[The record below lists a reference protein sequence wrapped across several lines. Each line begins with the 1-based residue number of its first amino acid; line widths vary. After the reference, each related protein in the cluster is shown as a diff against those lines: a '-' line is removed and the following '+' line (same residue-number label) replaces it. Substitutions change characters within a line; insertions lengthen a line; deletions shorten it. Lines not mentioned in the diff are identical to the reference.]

1 MITVYDKPKR
11 ITCPHCGEV
20 YRITYKANKSPKN
33 WITICSVCQH
43 PMGVEPNPILAIINH
58 QQGKTMA
65 KRKRA
70 TAKKAAAKKATPK
83 DKAGGDKKLQAG
95 QKDLPGVDTDRVPRI
110 ETIVKKIVGKESQ
123 KKLLAEEINELR
135 DKLPPLFKKNKL
147 VQYSCHGK
155 KVLIEPGADVVK
167 IKKAK
172 AQ

>member
-70 TAKKAAAKKATPK
+70 TAKKAAAKKKPA
-83 DKAGGDKKLQAG
+83 A
-95 QKDLPGVDTDRVPRI
+95 
-110 ETIVKKIVGKESQ
+110 
-123 KKLLAEEINELR
+123 
-135 DKLPPLFKKNKL
+135 
-147 VQYSCHGK
+147 
-155 KVLIEPGADVVK
+155 
-167 IKKAK
+167 KKAPAAK
-172 AQ
+172 QSSD